1 MGRRERK
8 VAKINSRYMEQYDA
22 HVQRQ
27 RKKKS
32 RLRRRLTLFAIIVG
46 VTFACVLTYHIS
58 QRVVYAQK
66 QEQLEILEEQAT
78 ALANTEK
85 DLEEEIKLLEDEEYV
100 LQIAKTNYFFTE
112 EGEIVFKIPQED
124 PAY

>member
-8 VAKINSRYMEQYDA
+8 VARINSRYMEQYDA

-27 RKKKS
+27 RKKQS
-32 RLRRRLTLFAIIVG
+32 RLRRRLMLFAIIVG
-46 VTFACVLTYHIS
+46 ITFATIITYHIS
-58 QRVVYAQK
+58 QRVIYTQK
-66 QEQLEILEEQAT
+66 QEQFEILQEQTT
-78 ALANTEK
+78 ALTNKEK

-112 EGEIVFKIPQED
+112 KGEIVFKLPQED

>member
-46 VTFACVLTYHIS
+46 VTFASVLTYHIS

-66 QEQLEILEEQAT
+66 QEQLETLEEQAT
-78 ALANTEK
+78 ALTNTEK

-112 EGEIVFKIPQED
+112 EGEIVFKLPQED

>member
-1 MGRRERK
+1 
-8 VAKINSRYMEQYDA
+8 MEQYDA

-32 RLRRRLTLFAIIVG
+32 RLRRRLTLFAIIVC
-46 VTFACVLTYHIS
+46 VTFASIITYHIS

-66 QEQLEILEEQAT
+66 QEQFEILQEQTT
-78 ALANTEK
+78 ALTNKEI
-85 DLEEEIKLLEDEEYV
+85 DLQEEIKLLEDEEYV

-112 EGEIVFKIPQED
+112 KGEIVFKLPQED